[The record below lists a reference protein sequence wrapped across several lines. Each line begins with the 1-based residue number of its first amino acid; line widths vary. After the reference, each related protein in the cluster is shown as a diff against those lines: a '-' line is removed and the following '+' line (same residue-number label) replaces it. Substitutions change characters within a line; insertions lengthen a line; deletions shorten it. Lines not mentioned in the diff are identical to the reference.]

1 MVLMLSCQKTGQTI
15 ARVPYVLILKSLLT
29 KEMIPLAIQRISAV
43 NKDQMKEKT
52 SVEKIDTSYLET
64 LLGYNARRAALVI
77 IELFLKRMAVYD
89 LRPVDFSVL
98 SMITHNPGISSRQ
111 LCSELNILPPNLV
124 GMINTLEKRELIVRK
139 PHPSDGRVIGLHLSE
154 VGMKLMKD
162 AELTAKELENEAA
175 SKLTATERKT
185 LMRLLQKIYT

>member
-1 MVLMLSCQKTGQTI
+1 MQIVS
-15 ARVPYVLILKSLLT
+15 S
-29 KEMIPLAIQRISAV
+29 
-43 NKDQMKEKT
+43 N
-52 SVEKIDTSYLET
+52 VEKIDTSYLES
-64 LLGYNARRAALVI
+64 LLGYNARRAAVEI

-98 SMITHNPGISSRQ
+98 SLITHNPGISSRQ

-124 GMINTLEKRELIVRK
+124 GMINTLEKRELILRK
-139 PHPSDGRVIGLHLSE
+139 PHPSDGRVVGLHLSDI
-154 VGMKLMKD
+154 GSKLMKN
-162 AELTAKELENEAA
+162 AEKTAKELEDDAA

>member
-1 MVLMLSCQKTGQTI
+1 
-15 ARVPYVLILKSLLT
+15 
-29 KEMIPLAIQRISAV
+29 
-43 NKDQMKEKT
+43 
-52 SVEKIDTSYLET
+52 VEKIDTSYLET

-98 SMITHNPGISSRQ
+98 SLITHNPGISSRQ

-124 GMINTLEKRELIVRK
+124 GMINTLEKRELILRQ

-154 VGMKLMKD
+154 LGSKLMKD
-162 AELTAKELENEAA
+162 AEQTAQELENEAA
-175 SKLTATERKT
+175 SKLTPTERKT

>member
-1 MVLMLSCQKTGQTI
+1 MRL
-15 ARVPYVLILKSLLT
+15 
-29 KEMIPLAIQRISAV
+29 ISAA
-43 NKDQMKEKT
+43 NKRSNENKT
-52 SVEKIDTSYLET
+52 KDEANVEKIDTSYLES
-64 LLGYNARRAALVI
+64 LLGYNARRAAVEI
-77 IELFLKRMAVYD
+77 IGLFLKRMAVYD

-98 SMITHNPGISSRQ
+98 SLITHNPGISSRQ

-124 GMINTLEKRELIVRK
+124 GMINTLEKRELILRK

-154 VGMKLMKD
+154 IGIKLMKE
-162 AELTAKELENEAA
+162 AEQTAKDLESEAA

>member
-1 MVLMLSCQKTGQTI
+1 M
-15 ARVPYVLILKSLLT
+15 
-29 KEMIPLAIQRISAV
+29 
-43 NKDQMKEKT
+43 
-52 SVEKIDTSYLET
+52 EKIDTSYLES
-64 LLGYNARRAALVI
+64 LLGYNARRAAVEI
-77 IELFLKRMAVYD
+77 IGLFLKRMAVYD

-98 SMITHNPGISSRQ
+98 SLITHNPGISSRQ

-124 GMINTLEKRELIVRK
+124 GMINTLEKRELILRK

-154 VGMKLMKD
+154 IGIKLMKE
-162 AELTAKELENEAA
+162 AEQTAKVLEDDAA

>member
-1 MVLMLSCQKTGQTI
+1 MRSFQKSGQTT
-15 ARVPYVLILKSLLT
+15 AHVRYAHTQKLPLT
-29 KEMIPLAIQRISAV
+29 KEMVALRIQRILAANNCQTEDSI
-43 NKDQMKEKT
+43 

-98 SMITHNPGISSRQ
+98 SLITHNPGISSRQ

-124 GMINTLEKRELIVRK
+124 GMINTLEKRELILRQ

-154 VGMKLMKD
+154 VGSKLMKD
-162 AELTAKELENEAA
+162 AEQTAQELENEAA
-175 SKLTATERKT
+175 SKLTAAERKT
-185 LMRLLQKIYT
+185 LMRLLQKVYT